1 MSKLFLPRKIDTTT
15 IKLNSI
21 KAKKNIEVIDIAKSL
36 YKELFLN
43 TCPEIYSAQKNVQNN
58 KFNKYWNQM
67 VADSGGDSDLV
78 GGWVFHSWSNFLYH
92 LVSKKQYVLLRT
104 ARNRNIITEKDQ
116 LQLYNKRV
124 AIIGLSVGSNITL
137 SLLRSGVGNYFIVA
151 DRDVVEVTNFNRTQY
166 DLRDH
171 LQSKAISLINKVNMI
186 DPYIKFKLF
195 NSGLSEEN
203 IDNVIKKCDL
213 VIDLFDDF
221 KLKIK
226 LRQVAAEHRIP
237 VISGFDVEYGFL
249 LIVERYDLHPSQ
261 DDSLL
266 LNDVAIGDIGKF
278 TKTDLF
284 INLIGKELHSE
295 VMLKSVKEVGKS
307 LSGYPQLMIATQL
320 AAAVM
325 TRYASKILL
334 GEEIKSFRRYFS
346 LR

>member
-1 MSKLFLPRKIDTTT
+1 M
-15 IKLNSI
+15 
-21 KAKKNIEVIDIAKSL
+21 
-36 YKELFLN
+36 
-43 TCPEIYSAQKNVQNN
+43 
-58 KFNKYWNQM
+58 
-67 VADSGGDSDLV
+67 
-78 GGWVFHSWSNFLYH
+78 
-92 LVSKKQYVLLRT
+92 
-104 ARNRNIITEKDQ
+104 
-116 LQLYNKRV
+116 
-124 AIIGLSVGSNITL
+124 
-137 SLLRSGVGNYFIVA
+137 
-151 DRDVVEVTNFNRTQY
+151 
-166 DLRDH
+166 
-171 LQSKAISLINKVNMI
+171 
-186 DPYIKFKLF
+186 
-195 NSGLSEEN
+195 
-203 IDNVIKKCDL
+203 
-213 VIDLFDDF
+213 
-221 KLKIK
+221 
-226 LRQVAAEHRIP
+226 AAEHRIP

-334 GEEIKSFRRYFS
+334 GEEVKSFRRYFS

>member
-151 DRDVVEVTNFNRTQY
+151 DRDVVEVTNFNRT
-166 DLRDH
+166 
-171 LQSKAISLINKVNMI
+171 
-186 DPYIKFKLF
+186 
-195 NSGLSEEN
+195 
-203 IDNVIKKCDL
+203 
-213 VIDLFDDF
+213 
-221 KLKIK
+221 
-226 LRQVAAEHRIP
+226 
-237 VISGFDVEYGFL
+237 
-249 LIVERYDLHPSQ
+249 
-261 DDSLL
+261 
-266 LNDVAIGDIGKF
+266 
-278 TKTDLF
+278 
-284 INLIGKELHSE
+284 
-295 VMLKSVKEVGKS
+295 
-307 LSGYPQLMIATQL
+307 
-320 AAAVM
+320 
-325 TRYASKILL
+325 
-334 GEEIKSFRRYFS
+334 
-346 LR
+346 